1 MMNENALGESMNQSR
16 FSNIDRCMLGRKPA
30 SDSPTQPSEKPRRR
44 NKENLADR
52 FIPSKIS
59 SNAYNMFVPDRP
71 KKQEDASHMLKSQRI
86 DTYEALLS
94 QQILGEPLKSNPHTK
109 KIMHFNQ

>member
-16 FSNIDRCMLGRKPA
+16 FWNIDRCILGGKAA
-30 SDSPTQPSEKPRRR
+30 SDSPTQPSEKTRKR

-59 SNAYNMFVPDRP
+59 SNAYNLFVPDRS
-71 KKQEDASHMLKSQRI
+71 KK
-86 DTYEALLS
+86 
-94 QQILGEPLKSNPHTK
+94 
-109 KIMHFNQ
+109 